1 MKFSLFNVEAYPNSD
16 IGAGTEIGTFEF
28 LVDGVGVGAKVGGYS
43 GIFQAG
49 PLDVRKIY
57 SLNNSVKIKKLE
69 LLNYKMLNFNKRSTS
84 YFALD
89 KNEN

>member
-16 IGAGTEIGTFEF
+16 IGAGTEIGTYEI

-49 PLDVRKIY
+49 PFDVRKCY
-57 SLNNSVKIKKLE
+57 SNS
-69 LLNYKMLNFNKRSTS
+69 M
-84 YFALD
+84 
-89 KNEN
+89 